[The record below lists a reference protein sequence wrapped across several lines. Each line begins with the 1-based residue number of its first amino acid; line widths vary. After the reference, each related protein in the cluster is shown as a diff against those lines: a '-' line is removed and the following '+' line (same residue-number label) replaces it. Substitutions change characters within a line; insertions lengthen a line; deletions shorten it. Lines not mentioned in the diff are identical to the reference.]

1 MRVAHIVHHYGQL
14 SESFI
19 PDALEELEHAGAQ
32 GWVATMSVE
41 GRDTYPFPPDDRLLV
56 CPPPGVARRATDRL
70 RGRSGTERFAA
81 QVAERLRVVSP
92 AIVHAQFGWGGVSG
106 VAVARRLDVPCV
118 ATFHGTDVT
127 VVPAS
132 GAGGQGW
139 QGPRGHAY
147 IPMFE
152 RLDAA
157 IAVSDFIAAKL
168 RALGF
173 GGAIEV
179 IPAGVRLDRMP
190 FRDAEPDGEPRILY
204 VGRLTAQKGLA
215 VLLEAMPRILET
227 VPTARLEVI
236 GGGPIRDELERLAQR
251 LGVIAQTSFRG
262 ALPRRED
269 VLAGLRAAHVFV
281 MPSRVMPDGQAE
293 GSPVV
298 TKEAQAVGVPLVATA
313 TGGIA
318 ETVPPE
324 HRADLVP
331 SDDPAALA
339 DAVTRLLADTR
350 ARRERAERAREWVEA
365 EFASAQLARRT
376 LALYERLAA

>member
-1 MRVAHIVHHYGQL
+1 VRVAHIVHHYGQL

-19 PDALEELEHAGAQ
+19 PDALEELEQAGAQ

-56 CPPPGVARRATDRL
+56 CPPPGIARRATDRL

-81 QVAERLRVVSP
+81 QVAERMRAVSP

-106 VAVARRLDVPCV
+106 VAVARHLGVPCV

-127 VVPAS
+127 VVPVT
-132 GAGGQGW
+132 GTGGKGW
-139 QGPRGHAY
+139 RGPRGHAY
-147 IPMFE
+147 IRMFE

-173 GGAIEV
+173 AGAIEV
-179 IPAGVRLDRMP
+179 IPAGVQLDRMP

-204 VGRLTAQKGLA
+204 VGRLTPQKGLA
-215 VLLEAMPRILET
+215 VLLEAMPLILET
-227 VPTARLEVI
+227 APTAYLEVI

-281 MPSRVMPDGQAE
+281 MPSRAMPDGQAE

-298 TKEAQAVGVPLVATA
+298 TKEAQAVGVPLVATD

-339 DAVTRLLADTR
+339 EAVTRLLADTR
-350 ARRERAERAREWVEA
+350 ARRQRAERAREWVEA
-365 EFASAQLARRT
+365 EFAAAQLARRT
-376 LALYERLAA
+376 IALYERLAT